1 MRPERQVFSWLV
13 VLALLL
19 PLSASAENSKDFGDF
34 VIHYNAM
41 ATDMVPPEVARK
53 YRITR
58 SQNRGMINITVLK
71 KILGSAGQ
79 PVHARVEVN
88 ALNLA
93 GQGRTISMRE
103 IREGNAIYYIGEF
116 GVANEETLNFNVR
129 ARPQGTQE
137 TVEVRLQSGFLHE
150 LMASN
155 VPRLWPEIRLMADQV
170 PLIIASK
177 SGITLR
183 VMPLNGVQ
191 YARQGLSPD

>member
-1 MRPERQVFSWLV
+1 MHPERQVFSWLV

-71 KILGSAGQ
+71 KVLSSPGQ

-93 GQGRTISMRE
+93 GQGRRISMRE

-116 GVANEETLNFNVR
+116 SVANEETLNFNVR

-137 TVEVRLQSGFLHE
+137 TVEVRFSQDFYT
-150 LMASN
+150 N
-155 VPRLWPEIRLMADQV
+155 
-170 PLIIASK
+170 
-177 SGITLR
+177 
-183 VMPLNGVQ
+183 
-191 YARQGLSPD
+191 